1 MAKSTLSAM
10 MAGGS
15 LDVPV
20 ASVYPGAGGG
30 TTGTRASAASS
41 DSTDDGPTGSAVM
54 QVPSGAG
61 VSGPV
66 SGPGAGR
73 VARGPLGQ
81 PLSWWG
87 VLVALLFALMYVA
100 GRVGKEGEFS
110 NIKLSAY
117 NILVITLAAMIGFGL
132 FKVAFAKFRVPG
144 LSTYVHAV

>member
-1 MAKSTLSAM
+1 M

-15 LDVPV
+15 LDVPL

-41 DSTDDGPTGSAVM
+41 DSVEDGPAGSAVITA
-54 QVPSGAG
+54 PGGAG
-61 VSGPV
+61 LSGPV
-66 SGPGAGR
+66 SGPGLAR
-73 VARGPLGQ
+73 VARSPLGQ

-87 VLVALLFALMYVA
+87 VIAALLVALMYVA

-132 FKVAFAKFRVPG
+132 FKVTFAKFRVPG